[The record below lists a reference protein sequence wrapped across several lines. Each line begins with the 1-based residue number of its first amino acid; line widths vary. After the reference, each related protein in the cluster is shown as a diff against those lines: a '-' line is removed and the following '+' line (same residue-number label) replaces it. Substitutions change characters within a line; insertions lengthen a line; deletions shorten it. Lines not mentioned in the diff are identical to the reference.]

1 MAFLKVNWKQNHF
14 IFTGQCIPKYC
25 VLSLPLCS
33 VIKFVP
39 SFHLHDQLFLPFI
52 QKKEEFASEL
62 LQGETLT
69 RHWLVSDMFA
79 FENVGFSMTVG
90 SIKYLACADCDRGPI
105 GWHDITDNTKFYVA
119 VERVEHIKMW
129 HIYLFEGRGKIY
141 ISFCPNFV
149 LLHISRAMTWLE
161 VMKGYLLNWSNL
173 YFYHWNVHFNHF
185 FSNMFYSL
193 GNNIDFR
200 SFCFV
205 LFFSLYA
212 KVKSEK

>member
-1 MAFLKVNWKQNHF
+1 MDDLVDVVGKNSKWIVCKFCQSKVLRPS
-14 IFTGQCIPKYC
+14 TATYEEREYC

-119 VERVEHIKMW
+119 VERVEHIKM
-129 HIYLFEGRGKIY
+129 
-141 ISFCPNFV
+141 
-149 LLHISRAMTWLE
+149 
-161 VMKGYLLNWSNL
+161 
-173 YFYHWNVHFNHF
+173 
-185 FSNMFYSL
+185 
-193 GNNIDFR
+193 
-200 SFCFV
+200 
-205 LFFSLYA
+205 
-212 KVKSEK
+212 

>member
-1 MAFLKVNWKQNHF
+1 MCTIIHNYYYSSCAQSHQHGLLEGHLKAKSFSLDNV
-14 IFTGQCIPKYC
+14 FTMTLKYC

-105 GWHDITDNTKFYVA
+105 GWHDIKDKTKFYVA
-119 VERVEHIKMW
+119 VERVEHMKM
-129 HIYLFEGRGKIY
+129 
-141 ISFCPNFV
+141 
-149 LLHISRAMTWLE
+149 
-161 VMKGYLLNWSNL
+161 
-173 YFYHWNVHFNHF
+173 
-185 FSNMFYSL
+185 
-193 GNNIDFR
+193 
-200 SFCFV
+200 
-205 LFFSLYA
+205 
-212 KVKSEK
+212 